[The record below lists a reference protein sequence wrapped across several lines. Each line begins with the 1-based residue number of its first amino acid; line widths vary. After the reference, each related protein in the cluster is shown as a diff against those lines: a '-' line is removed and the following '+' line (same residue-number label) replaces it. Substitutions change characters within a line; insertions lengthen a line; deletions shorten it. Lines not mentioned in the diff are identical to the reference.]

1 MQISAK
7 DLGWLEV
14 EDFCQRCFWIERHY
28 KLPYQMGFP
37 GIFSSIDAY
46 TKNIIEKYFEREGTF
61 PGWLKE
67 LGDVERLVDV
77 KSSEFKVVK
86 EGITLSGIPD
96 LVFQRHDGTYSIVD
110 YKTAKYTG
118 NQDALM
124 PIYQIQLNGYA
135 YIAEA
140 LGHKPVRDLYLVY
153 FEPPYK
159 EGYGTLAKKH
169 TTREG
174 FEMPFKPM
182 IHRIKKDTQEVE
194 KLLKKADSIYSMDK
208 PPKGLNGCKDC
219 IRLEGLMALVK
230 GGVN

>member
-14 EDFCQRCFWIERHY
+14 DDFCQRCFWIERHY

-46 TKNIIEKYFEREGTF
+46 TKNIVEKYFEREGTF
-61 PGWLKE
+61 PEWLKE
-67 LGDVERLVDV
+67 LGDIKKLVGV
-77 KSSEFKVVK
+77 KPSEFKVVK
-86 EGITLSGIPD
+86 GSITLSGIPD
-96 LVFQRHDGTYSIVD
+96 LIFQRHDGTFSIVD

-118 NQDALM
+118 NQDELM

-135 YIAEA
+135 YIAES

-159 EGYGTLAKKH
+159 EKFDDLSKKH
-169 TTREG
+169 TTTEG

-182 IHRIKKDTQEVE
+182 IHRIKKDTKEVE
-194 KLLKKADSIYSMDK
+194 SLIAKAGKLYGMDT
-208 PPKGLNGCKDC
+208 PPSSLDGCKDC
-219 IRLEGLMALVK
+219 ERLADLITLTSRSK
-230 GGVN
+230 

>member
-7 DLGWLEV
+7 DLGWLEID
-14 EDFCQRCFWIERHY
+14 DFCQRCFWIERHY

-46 TKNIIEKYFEREGTF
+46 TKNIVEKYFEREGTF
-61 PGWLKE
+61 PEWLKGLE
-67 LGDVERLVDV
+67 DV
-77 KSSEFKVVK
+77 KKLIDVKPSEFKTIN
-86 EGITLSGIPD
+86 GNITLSGIPD
-96 LVFQRHDGTYSIVD
+96 LIFQRHDGTFSIVD

-140 LGHKPVRDLYLVY
+140 LGWKPVRDLYLVY

-159 EGYGTLAKKH
+159 ESFDALSKKH
-169 TTREG
+169 TTDEG
-174 FEMPFKPM
+174 FDMPFKPS
-182 IHRIKKDTQEVE
+182 IHKISKDTKEVE
-194 KLLKKADSIYSMDK
+194 RLIAKADKLYQLDV
-208 PPKGLNGCKDC
+208 PPEGLEGCKDC
-219 IRLEGLMALVK
+219 ERLADLAVLAH
-230 GGVN
+230 